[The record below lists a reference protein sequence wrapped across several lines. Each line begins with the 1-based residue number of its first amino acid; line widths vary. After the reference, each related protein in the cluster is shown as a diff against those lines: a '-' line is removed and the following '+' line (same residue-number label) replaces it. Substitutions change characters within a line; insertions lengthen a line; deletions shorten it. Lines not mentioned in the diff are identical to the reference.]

1 MNGVDFPEPRR
12 QTVLEAAEAPENDPA
27 VSQAGVSRKTMDSTD
42 VQSGPTQTKGMAEMC
57 ERKYE
62 LTDETKTL
70 SDGTVLHRIRAVRD
84 FGSKE
89 LTKIHTGDLGG
100 WVDGEDRLSHEGN
113 AWIYDDAQAYGDSKV
128 LGDAHVF
135 GNAKVYDHARVYGC
149 ATVGGTACVYGR
161 SKVCGR
167 SSVNGNAHVYGV
179 AVVSGDAFI
188 YGSVQIYKSA
198 YINGNA
204 IVRGSARVYGNV
216 WVFGYAQIYGDAQ
229 IHDGAWVYGDAQIF
243 GDAEI
248 YGDARVYESAQVYN
262 HAQVHGDVR
271 ICGAAIICGDAQIGK
286 SSDYAVYKNTWS
298 SDRWFTYTR
307 SNRKWKVGCF
317 LGTGEELIAKAFKDS
332 ERSGR
337 CYEAIVRAQEAIE
350 RENTE
355 SDNGEKGEGSE

>member
-1 MNGVDFPEPRR
+1 MNVVDFPEPRR
-12 QTVLEAAEAPENDPA
+12 KTVLEATEELENDLA
-27 VSQAGVSRKTMDSTD
+27 VTKAGVSRKTLDSTD
-42 VQSGPTQTKGMAEMC
+42 VQSGPTQTKEMTEMC

-113 AWIYDDAQAYGDSKV
+113 AWIYDDAQAYGDSQV

-149 ATVGGTACVYGR
+149 AKVGGTACVYER

-179 AVVSGDAFI
+179 AVVSGDAFVC
-188 YGSVQIYKSA
+188 GSARIYKSA
-198 YINGNA
+198 YINGNV
-204 IVRGSARVYGNV
+204 IVRGSARVYGKV
-216 WVFGYAQIYGDAQ
+216 WVFGYAQIY
-229 IHDGAWVYGDAQIF
+229 

-271 ICGAAIICGDAQIGK
+271 LCGAAIICGDAQVGK

-298 SDRWFTYTR
+298 SYRWFTYTR

-317 LGTGEELIAKAFKDS
+317 LGTGEELIAKAFKDG